1 MIRDGSVGVRRHA
14 ASQDLLAGQER
25 YLPTHAVQ
33 DRTAFLQ
40 SKQPQS
46 PFGPHCLK
54 AREEALNLFPE
65 RDVIYEAVPVKK
77 PRT

>member
-25 YLPTHAVQ
+25 YLPQ
-33 DRTAFLQ
+33 RMPCRIGPLSCNR
-40 SKQPQS
+40 SKQS